1 MNKDQYKC
9 HSYYDDD
16 NILRD
21 CTCGKCEVK
30 IPMGVL
36 EQLVIEVTD
45 YGFNDEYGYYND
57 WADGVR
63 PIIEKG
69 LHQAIAEERER
80 VRAKTKGVRDSL
92 LVYFHNAVNDQKAP
106 YRHAIQAIEEEIL
119 SSLPLTDKE

>member
-69 LHQAIAEERER
+69 LHQAIAEDRER
-80 VRAKTKGVRDSL
+80 VVEKAGNLRKEITHPQFALYEKGC
-92 LVYFHNAVNDQKAP
+92 N
-106 YRHAIQAIEEEIL
+106 QALDDIL
-119 SSLPLTDKE
+119 SSLQDNK

>member
-80 VRAKTKGVRDSL
+80 VRGEIKKPLEIVADFVERWNKQDEDKDVAQAVEEL
-92 LVYFHNAVNDQKAP
+92 LSIKK
-106 YRHAIQAIEEEIL
+106 
-119 SSLPLTDKE
+119 LTI